1 MDHPDQL
8 EEVLI
13 FSDGSLAFTGFL
25 IYFVIRE
32 ESRKVMKLVRCGS
45 KTQNCSVPVSK
56 LVSRILGVDGLY
68 SILSVLHA
76 HFSSFPVEFTFV
88 TDSLCTTK
96 LFRQGI
102 STTVKLGSN
111 TQLQVEHAIQMSNSF
126 QQGRVNFIWL
136 PSALNIADCMTKV
149 SRDPVKL
156 VNSAFYRAGELGNG
170 AASPTS
176 TTTRI

>member
-1 MDHPDQL
+1 MDRHLMDHPDQL

-13 FSDGSLAFTGFL
+13 FSDGSIAFAGFL

-32 ESRKVMKLVRCGS
+32 ENHKMMKLVRCGS
-45 KTQNCSVPVSK
+45 KTQNCSVPVSEH
-56 LVSRILGVDGLY
+56 VSRSLGVDGLY

-76 HFSSFPVEFTFV
+76 HFNSYPVEFTFV

-111 TQLQVEHAIQMSNSF
+111 TRLQVEHA
-126 QQGRVNFIWL
+126 
-136 PSALNIADCMTKV
+136 
-149 SRDPVKL
+149 
-156 VNSAFYRAGELGNG
+156 
-170 AASPTS
+170 
-176 TTTRI
+176 